1 MSGYKTSADCW
12 WDQTRGKKR
21 RVSRRELKMWG
32 GGGDGGEEVVM
43 VTTSPAAGGDDVT
56 LPHSW
61 VSFLVLVLP
70 TYALTHACMCA
81 TWRRHAGT
89 KPVSSDSTRPINTK
103 RPLWAKTCCS
113 LISFSFFNEQIT
125 VAFSVFFR
133 TTDACS
139 FKRIH
144 CSYDKTALSS
154 LWSPIIAAPRRT
166 DHIIK
171 AVCVC
176 TPCIIRRQ
184 KVENLRM
191 AVKRML

>member
-56 LPHSW
+56 LPIAGSL
-61 VSFLVLVLP
+61 FLSLSSPP
-70 TYALTHACMCA
+70 TLSHMPACA

-89 KPVSSDSTRPINTK
+89 KPVSTDSTRPINIK

-113 LISFSFFNEQIT
+113 LISLSFFNEQII

-144 CSYDKTALSS
+144 CS
-154 LWSPIIAAPRRT
+154 
-166 DHIIK
+166 
-171 AVCVC
+171 
-176 TPCIIRRQ
+176 
-184 KVENLRM
+184 
-191 AVKRML
+191 